1 MIRAR
6 NISKSFGDKSVLR
19 GVSADFKPGQVNFII
34 GRSGSGK
41 SVLTK
46 CLVGLL
52 EVDAGTVTYAGK
64 TGDRHF
70 TAMSSRERESVRH
83 EIGMLFQG
91 GALFDS
97 MTVRE
102 NVMFPLTMFSDITP
116 AQKEQRVLD
125 CLTRVELG
133 DAGDLFPAEI
143 SGGMQK
149 RVALARAI
157 VMRPRFLFCD
167 EPNSGLDPQ
176 TAIVIDNLIRELT
189 HEYNT
194 TTVVVSH
201 DMNSVI
207 EIGEHIH
214 FVHDGQILWTGDS
227 EGILRAELPALED
240 FVYASDLMKDV
251 RKKMLSDGSSGR

>member
-1 MIRAR
+1 MICATD
-6 NISKSFGDKSVLR
+6 IHKAFGEKVVLN

-52 EVDAGTVTYAGK
+52 EVDRGLVTYSGPS
-64 TGDRHF
+64 GDKDF
-70 TAMSSRERESVRH
+70 TAMRPREREVVRH

-102 NVMFPLTMFSDITP
+102 NVMFPLTMFANLDP
-116 AQKEQRVLD
+116 VQMEHRVQE
-125 CLTRVELG
+125 CLQRVELG
-133 DAGDLFPAEI
+133 DSGQFFPAEI

-149 RVALARAI
+149 RVALARSI

-176 TAIVIDNLIRELT
+176 TAIVIDTLIRELT
-189 HEYNT
+189 HEYET

-214 FVHDGQILWTGDS
+214 FVHDGDIPWTGDS
-227 EGILRAELPALED
+227 ADILRAELPALEE

-251 RKKMLSDGSSGR
+251 RKKMLGL